1 MGTSDSSASP
11 GLTTRK
17 LAALRCYFDGIV
29 EKFIPD
35 SCRED
40 PDRNRHAR
48 LIVHFGIQGA
58 AFGAAYAIFYGCIGH
73 FLGVRVILVCS
84 AIFLAAPWFLRR
96 TGSLGLAGHLLVGT
110 MAAGFTQLSLIEGGI
125 HSHAIAWLASVP
137 LCALLV
143 MGVRPAA
150 VWAVVCFAVGMAIAG
165 LTLCGL
171 DLAPLYDTRWRD
183 LIDAAGNLGI
193 IIFLF
198 ILGLVFEVS
207 RATAFE
213 TMRASINELLAS
225 NEELAHLNNEKTDF
239 LDIAAHDLRNP
250 LGVIIGMADLLRLGK
265 TANPTSDI
273 GRQIARSGRR
283 MLEMINDLLDSSAID
298 QGRYAGSLE
307 PIELRTLVQTSVQ
320 QLHTAAERKQ
330 ITVETVPGPPCMAK
344 VDRKATLQIFDNLIS
359 NALKYSPR
367 GTKVTLTL
375 ETMPEWV
382 EFGIKDQGPGISV
395 DDQKKLFKKHTRLSA
410 KPTGGESSVGLGLSI
425 VKRVAEAMGGA
436 VFCESTLG
444 SGAKFMVRL
453 QRAESVFDPAWLA

>member
-1 MGTSDSSASP
+1 MM
-11 GLTTRK
+11 
-17 LAALRCYFDGIV
+17 LRRFFDRIV
-29 EKFIPD
+29 DRFVPD
-35 SCRED
+35 CARED
-40 PDRNRHAR
+40 HDQNRHAR

-58 AFGAAYAIFYGCIGH
+58 AFGAAYAIFYACIGH

-84 AIFLAAPWFLRR
+84 AIFLATPWFLRT
-96 TGSLGLAGHLLVGT
+96 TGSLRLSGHLLVGT

-143 MGVRPAA
+143 LGVWPAA
-150 VWAVVCFAVGMAIAG
+150 VWAVVCFASGTCIAT

-171 DLAPLYDTRWRD
+171 DLAPLYDPRWRD

-198 ILGLVFEVS
+198 VLGLVFEVS
-207 RATAFE
+207 RAAAFE
-213 TMRASINELLAS
+213 SMRTSINELLAS
-225 NEELAHLNNEKTDF
+225 NEELVHLNNEKTDF

-265 TANPTSDI
+265 TANPTADI

-283 MLEMINDLLDSSAID
+283 MLELINDLLDSSAID
-298 QGRYAGSLE
+298 QGRFAGNLE
-307 PIELRTLVQTSVQ
+307 PIELRALVKTSEQ

-330 ITVETVPGPPCMAK
+330 ISIETVPGPPCVAK
-344 VDRKATLQIFDNLIS
+344 VDRKAMLQIFDNLIS

-367 GTKVTLTL
+367 GTKVTMTL

-382 EFGIKDQGPGISV
+382 EFAIKDHGPGISE

-436 VFCESTLG
+436 VFCESTMG
-444 SGAKFMVRL
+444 SGAKFVVRL
-453 QRAESVFDPAWLA
+453 QRAESVFDPAWMG